1 MHLSAVHLRFY
12 KSFNY
17 DYLRKNDPQA
27 LPKPWE
33 KIGEA
38 WYPFVRLALDRH
50 ITTVVGANES
60 GKSHLLS
67 AIEKGLSAKD
77 VPRGDFCRYSGFFTV
92 EKGSQRSPDFGFE
105 LTDFSTT
112 ERAGIAALLGQ
123 QLPEDCSAI
132 FLLRENSK
140 EFKLWPL
147 TPSGPSTPFT
157 IPPDKQPTLLA
168 LLPLPFRIDAAV
180 GLPSS
185 VPLGWLCGE
194 TSDPWEREL
203 RSRAIDFVQKHR
215 TELGDAKVLREK
227 ADPLVSEFT
236 KVLSPQEEKI
246 IRESM
251 ERTRKEHELARD
263 LLFRVARIDESS
275 IKDLRAAIR
284 RGDDGLVN
292 GLTHQIND
300 RLARA
305 LNFPRW
311 WVQDRDFQLV
321 ASAREEDLVFTIR
334 DRTGTD
340 YSFHER
346 SSGLKYFLSYY
357 IRYLAHLPAEGRHQV
372 LLMDEPDAFLSSEGQ
387 QDLLKIF
394 AAFAFPA
401 DSRPPVQ
408 VVYVTH
414 SPFLIDKNH
423 GERIRVLQKG
433 SRDEGTRVVGEVS
446 RNHYEPLRSA
456 FGAYVGETTF
466 IGNCNVMLEGL
477 SDQILIAGA
486 ITALLKRHGPSDSRL
501 DLNRVTLVPAG
512 SASHVPYMV
521 FLARGRDQ
529 ERPAIVVLVDGDEE
543 GQNALKDLQRGG
555 PRRRGLL
562 PNKYATT
569 VADAAKEVGVQMPE
583 GKVAIELED
592 LIPPRLALAAA
603 QVYATSL
610 MPEAASKIATLSE
623 EVLLS
628 QWTDARTLMDA
639 LGAAGKSAGENCRF
653 DKVGFARCV
662 IEVIERLGREE
673 TAAPSSM
680 ADVQVYLGNMDVLCK
695 RLRRMQRE
703 AEQELFAERVF
714 DRVGRTVDGFLAD
727 HPHAIARDELAFFVE
742 DLRRVLDD
750 SDESDRLRVALNSIE
765 REHELRSGS
774 TEPLRDI
781 DKLKTKL
788 GSLRYDGRIARSDT
802 FSAGEHGQREEVN
815 PKEVAPPHT

>member
-1 MHLSAVHLRFY
+1 MHLTAVHLRFY
-12 KSFNY
+12 KSFNF
-17 DYLRKNDPQA
+17 DYIRKHDTEA
-27 LPKPWE
+27 LAKPWE

-38 WYPFVRLALDRH
+38 WYPFVRLPLDRH

-67 AIEKGLSAKD
+67 AIERGLSAKE
-77 VPRGDFCRYSGFFTV
+77 VARGDFCRYSSFFTV
-92 EKGSQRSPDFGFE
+92 ERDSQRSPDFGFE
-105 LTDFSTT
+105 LTDLSSN
-112 ERAGIAALLGQ
+112 ERERLTAILGQ
-123 QLPEDCSAI
+123 QLPEGCRTI
-132 FLLRENSK
+132 FFLRENSK
-140 EFKLWPL
+140 DLKVWPL
-147 TPSGPSTPFT
+147 TPSGSPTPVT
-157 IPPDKQPTLLA
+157 VTLDKHAALLE

-185 VPLGWLCGE
+185 VPLSWLCGE

-203 RSRAIDFVQKHR
+203 RGRAIDFVQRHR
-215 TELGDAKVLREK
+215 TELGDAKALREK

-236 KVLSPQEEKI
+236 KVLSPQEEKVI
-246 IRESM
+246 LESI
-251 ERTRKEHELARD
+251 ERTRQEHELAKE
-263 LLFRVARIDESS
+263 LLFRVAGIDEAS
-275 IKDLRAAIR
+275 IKDLRSAIR

-292 GLTHQIND
+292 GLTHQINE

-321 ASAREEDLVFTIR
+321 ATAREEDLVFTIR
-334 DRTGTD
+334 DRTGTE

-346 SSGLKYFLSYY
+346 SSGLRYFLSYY
-357 IRYLAHLPAEGRHQV
+357 IRFLSHLPVEGRHQI

-394 AAFAFPA
+394 SAFAFPI
-401 DSRPPVQ
+401 DKRPPVQ

-486 ITALLKRHGPSDSRL
+486 IAMLLKRHGPTDSRL

-543 GQNALKDLQRGG
+543 GRNALRDLQRGG
-555 PRRRGLL
+555 PRRKGLL
-562 PNKYATT
+562 PSKFATS
-569 VADAAKEVGVQMPE
+569 VADVSREVGVRLPD
-583 GKVAIELED
+583 GKSAVELED

-603 QVYATSL
+603 RIYAASL
-610 MPEAASKIATLSE
+610 MPEIEPKIATLTE
-623 EVLLS
+623 DALLLEWDDS
-628 QWTDARTLMDA
+628 RTLMDA
-639 LGAAGKSAGENCRF
+639 LSAAGRALDGNCRF
-653 DKVGFARCV
+653 DKVGFARSI
-662 IEVIERLGREE
+662 IEAIERLGREHMAE
-673 TAAPSSM
+673 PSSTEH
-680 ADVQVYLGNMDVLCK
+680 VEIFLSNMDALCK
-695 RLRRMQRE
+695 KLRRMQRE
-703 AEQELFAERVF
+703 AERELFTEGVF
-714 DRVGRTVDGFLAD
+714 ERVGRTVDGFLAD
-727 HPHAIARDELAFFVE
+727 HPHGIPRDELSFFVE

-750 SDESDRLRVALNSIE
+750 SEESDRIRVALNSIE
-765 REHELRSGS
+765 REHELRGGS
-774 TEPLRDI
+774 AEPLREI
-781 DKLKTKL
+781 ERLKAKLAA
-788 GSLRYDGRIARSDT
+788 LRYDGQTGRVDPKVEVEPGEQSGAR
-802 FSAGEHGQREEVN
+802 GQETS
-815 PKEVAPPHT
+815 APPT

>member
-1 MHLSAVHLRFY
+1 MYLSAVHLRFY
-12 KSFNY
+12 KSFNF
-17 DYLRKNDPQA
+17 DYLRKHDTEA

-38 WYPFVRLALDRH
+38 WYPFVRLPLDRH

-67 AIEKGLSAKD
+67 AIEKGLSEKE
-77 VPRGDFCRYSGFFTV
+77 VPRGDFCRYSAFFTV

-105 LTDFSTT
+105 LTDLSST
-112 ERAGIAALLGQ
+112 ERESLAAILGQ
-123 QLPEDCSAI
+123 QLPEGCSGI
-132 FLLRENSK
+132 FFLRENSK
-140 EFKLWPL
+140 EFKVWPL
-147 TPSGPSTPFT
+147 PPSGSPTP
-157 IPPDKQPTLLA
+157 ISVPADKHAALLA
-168 LLPLPFRIDAAV
+168 LVPLSFRIDAAV

-185 VPLGWLCGE
+185 VPLSWLCGE

-203 RSRAIDFVQKHR
+203 RGRAIDFVQKHR
-215 TELGDAKVLREK
+215 AELGDAKTLREK

-246 IRESM
+246 IQESI

-263 LLFRVARIDESS
+263 LLFRVARIDEAS

-284 RGDDGLVN
+284 KGDDGLVN
-292 GLTHQIND
+292 GLTHQINE

-357 IRYLAHLPAEGRHQV
+357 IRYLSHVPVAGRHEV

-394 AAFAFPA
+394 SAFAFPI
-401 DSRPPVQ
+401 DKRPPVQ

-466 IGNCNVMLEGL
+466 IGNCNVMLEGV

-486 ITALLKRHGPSDSRL
+486 IAALLRRHGPSDSRL

-529 ERPAIVVLVDGDEE
+529 ERPAIVVMVDGDEQGRE
-543 GQNALKDLQRGG
+543 ALKDLQRGG
-555 PRRRGLL
+555 PRRKGLL
-562 PNKYATT
+562 PSKYATT
-569 VADAAKEVGVQMPE
+569 VSEVAREVGVKLPD
-583 GKVAIELED
+583 GRAAVELED

-603 QVYATSL
+603 YLYASSL
-610 MPEAASKIATLSE
+610 MPETAPKIAALTEETLLGE
-623 EVLLS
+623 
-628 QWTDARTLMDA
+628 WTGSRTLMDA
-639 LGAAGKSAGENCRF
+639 LLAAGNAVEESCKF
-653 DKVGFARCV
+653 DKVGFARSV

-673 TAAPSSM
+673 VVASASM
-680 ADVQVYLGNMDVLCK
+680 ADVEVFLRNMDALCK

-703 AEQELFAERVF
+703 AEMELFAERVF

-727 HPHAIARDELAFFVE
+727 HPHGIARDELAFFVE

-750 SDESDRLRVALNSIE
+750 SEESDRLRVALNSLE
-765 REHELRSGS
+765 REHDLKSDSE
-774 TEPLRDI
+774 EPLREI
-781 DKLKTKL
+781 EKLKAKL
-788 GSLRYDGRIARSDT
+788 SSLRYDGR
-802 FSAGEHGQREEVN
+802 AGRTEPVAQASSSQPEAGQA
-815 PKEVAPPHT
+815 KETPASPT